1 MMFLNMKKEAKTF
14 STFFKKE
21 THLYSKDTDKVYFTQ
36 NKKKQFVSRS
46 NFFLPFCSK
55 ICSSSLFSI
64 GPLHLSVQ
72 FFFKS

>member
-36 NKKKQFVSRS
+36 N
-46 NFFLPFCSK
+46 
-55 ICSSSLFSI
+55 
-64 GPLHLSVQ
+64 
-72 FFFKS
+72 